1 MRTPSSVLA
10 VAIAISFLALAAQ
23 ADPGDH
29 KVARLRH
36 EIIALDASLITDL
49 SEAEVNIANDVELLH
64 AGIVAAQLETVHTR
78 AAYLEAKSLIDDL
91 DSLRKRAIADLALPP
106 DYTPPDVS
114 VTALGDASTNAESMQ
129 SPSISPNLDP
139 LLVKTDQD
147 IREFF
152 QRGVR
157 VREEQMLDITKQ
169 IEVLLANS
177 EQFSNETSE
186 ARLAELKDKVNMMTS
201 EFEQVQKIESEVLRG
216 LSVTITRMTLKPSWH
231 P

>member
-1 MRTPSSVLA
+1 MKTPSLVLVAA
-10 VAIAISFLALAAQ
+10 VVASLLALSAQ

-36 EIIALDASLITDL
+36 QIIALDASLITDL
-49 SEAEVNIANDVELLH
+49 SEAETNIANDVELLH

-78 AAYLEAKSLIDDL
+78 GAYLEAKSLIDDL
-91 DSLRKRAIADLALPP
+91 DSLRQRAIADLTLPP

-114 VTALGDASTNAESMQ
+114 GARLGDLSTNTESML
-129 SPSISPNLDP
+129 SPSIAPNLDP

-147 IREFF
+147 IQEFF

-157 VREEQMLDITKQ
+157 VREEQMLDVTKQ

-186 ARLAELKDKVNMMTS
+186 ARLSELKDKVNMMTS
-201 EFEQVQKIESEVLRG
+201 EFEQAQKIESEILRG